1 MNTFTSDSIN
11 SLPVGITKQNINMV
25 RRTVDIPIKKSKY
38 NKKSIKNVKKLKE
51 IVLKIADI
59 LSKIN

>member
-11 SLPVGITKQNINMV
+11 SSPVGITRQNINSV
-25 RRTVDIPIKKSKY
+25 RRTIDIPIKKSKY
-38 NKKSIKNVKKLKE
+38 NKKSVKDVKKLKE
-51 IVLKIADI
+51 VVLKISDI